1 MKSEDSRMTVLS
13 KHCRIQSEA
22 EIIAEVLEK
31 MGMNSEELSVQEKLD
46 ALCLIFKKTI
56 AENAQ

>member
-1 MKSEDSRMTVLS
+1 MTLLS

-31 MGMNSEELSVQEKLD
+31 MGMNSDELSVQEKLD
-46 ALCLIFKKTI
+46 ALCLIFKKNI